1 MYKFHSPPFL
11 NFLRKARTNKAIN
24 KIPKI
29 LSNNT
34 NHPEFIVNVRID
46 KSWIFP
52 FKSAGR
58 NWRDICVLVKISV
71 ESKNEKVTTV
81 IKIHTNGN
89 K

>member
-46 KSWIFP
+46 KS
-52 FKSAGR
+52 
-58 NWRDICVLVKISV
+58 
-71 ESKNEKVTTV
+71 
-81 IKIHTNGN
+81 
-89 K
+89 